1 MATKFMPPPS
11 AMHYQ
16 SSQFYDSAYPG
27 PSFQQTPETNGR
39 SFAFRKRFEKID
51 WRRIASIDIDAVA
64 RTLDFNALQDNIMN
78 ITFCNIEGEM
88 DMRMVDPNF
97 LKIFKLAQL
106 SIEYL
111 LHSQEFLTSKLSSL
125 EGSLKKSNEEH
136 EETKATLAKLKEELT
151 AVKKESHKRKKLLV
165 AQQQL
170 IHAGS
175 GSYNKCPFCS
185 KAFLNNSFL
194 QSHIQRRH
202 GEYAQ
207 QSSKDSSGQEPGS
220 APQQGPIKMNTALE
234 QELQEI
240 RERLKHTESQLHH
253 ERKARKQIEKT
264 GQRFEQHEDLSPEQ
278 QNEMERMKE
287 MFMKEL
293 HDVNEKYQASERVLN
308 EMKGGKK
315 RSNLGDLQD
324 DEEDRNLL
332 RQQREEV
339 AMLKEQLQD
348 QMHNVETSVQSKIE
362 KQDKHWQRK
371 VNEMKKQH
379 ANDLGKLN
387 SALEKT
393 SQELARRKAKGEN
406 SALVQQQQEEVQ
418 ELIRKKPPT
427 KNPQIKL
434 SVPSPSSSE
443 TSVSEDEVNTDV
455 KEMKQTREQEQLI
468 QEEMQRSAEQQQQ
481 QQTETRILSM
491 EPSDDED
498 DTTEFGTGSGTQ
510 SSYQK
515 SALETARSNAT
526 LGTMNSGEVTLR
538 TTQFLDQLRKN
549 PTLKIMR
556 DELVS
561 VLQDQLEKIGI
572 PPGTK
577 GITDDTLHGKLTHL
591 RTRRQTLVKNHGAI
605 FSDLRSQ
612 FDNFATAQ
620 ARERLKALKRS
631 PPPGPSRRP
640 VSNAGYGSSQSI
652 PTSGLGSS
660 GSPVRGPSP
669 QVRQAAARTQQAPRA
684 PARSQSPAQR
694 GASPRRAESP
704 LRKTGSSVDYTS
716 TQWDSDDEEDETES
730 EEEPVFASR
739 RPVAVMQAKPGS
751 VPPAPSRP
759 GFPTPQSR
767 QQQQQQPS
775 PAPRQQVKTVISKP
789 LNDDDEDDDD
799 WLDSDSELD
808 VSPSKPSGSVTKT
821 PQPKGQKVAELSRS
835 IEMQLAGRK
844 GGAKPVGG
852 VDTMGNKKKAV
863 EDILEFNSDSDWDV
877 SPVEDDEPSRPKSRP
892 QGQAR
897 TTGHVD
903 ASVSSNTY
911 GTSLWGSSSKD
922 SLSAYE

>member
-27 PSFQQTPETNGR
+27 PSFQQSQDTNGR
-39 SFAFRKRFEKID
+39 GFAFRKRFEKLD
-51 WRRIASIDIDAVA
+51 WRRIASVDIDAVA

-78 ITFCNIEGEM
+78 ITFCNIEAEL
-88 DMRMVDPNF
+88 DVRMVDPNF

-111 LHSQEFLTSKLSSL
+111 LHSQEFLTAKLTTL

-136 EETKATLAKLKEELT
+136 EETKATLAKLKDELT

-202 GEYAQ
+202 GEYGQ
-207 QSSKDSSGQEPGS
+207 PSKDSPSQEQGM
-220 APQQGPIKMNTALE
+220 APQQGQVKMNTVLE
-234 QELQEI
+234 QEFQEI
-240 RERLKHTESQLHH
+240 RERLKNTEAQLHH
-253 ERKARKQIEKT
+253 ERKARKHLEKQNI
-264 GQRFEQHEDLSPEQ
+264 QRFEEHGHEDLSPEQ

-293 HDVNEKYQASERVLN
+293 HDVNEKYQASEQVLN
-308 EMKGGKK
+308 EMRGGKK
-315 RSNLGDLQD
+315 RSNLGELQD
-324 DEEDRNLL
+324 DEEDKNLL

-348 QMHNVETSVQSKIE
+348 QMHNVEASVQSKIDR
-362 KQDKHWQRK
+362 QDKQWQRK

-379 ANDLGKLN
+379 ADDLRKLN

-393 SQELARRKAKGEN
+393 SRELSARKAKGEN
-406 SALVQQQQEEVQ
+406 SALVQQQQEEVE
-418 ELIRKKPPT
+418 ELIRK
-427 KNPQIKL
+427 
-434 SVPSPSSSE
+434 VPSASSSA
-443 TSVSEDEVNTDV
+443 SSSNSSSSKDEGIDD
-455 KEMKQTREQEQLI
+455 KKQKQTREQEQII
-468 QEEMQRSAEQQQQ
+468 QEEMQRSADQQQQ
-481 QQTETRILSM
+481 RQMETKILSM

-510 SSYQK
+510 SSFQR
-515 SALETARSNAT
+515 SARETARSNAT
-526 LGTMNSGEVTLR
+526 IGTMNSGEVTLR

-577 GITDDTLHGKLTHL
+577 GISNETLLSKLTHL
-591 RTRRQTLVKNHGAI
+591 RTRRQTLEKNHGAI
-605 FSDLRSQ
+605 FSDLRTQ
-612 FDNFATAQ
+612 FDNFASAQ

-631 PPPGPSRRP
+631 PPPAPGRRP
-640 VSNAGYGSSQSI
+640 VSTGGPGSSQSI

-669 QVRQAAARTQQAPRA
+669 QARQPPARTQQAPRA
-684 PARSQSPAQR
+684 PPRSQSPAQR
-694 GASPRRAESP
+694 GVSPRRPESP

-716 TQWDSDDEEDETES
+716 TQWDSDDEETES
-730 EEEPVFASR
+730 EDEEPAFAPR
-739 RPVAVMQAKPGS
+739 GPVTVMQARPGA
-751 VPPAPSRP
+751 VPPSPSRP

-767 QQQQQQPS
+767 QPQQQQPS

-789 LNDDDEDDDD
+789 LDDVDDDDD
-799 WLDSDSELD
+799 WLDSDSDLD
-808 VSPSKPSGSVTKT
+808 VSPGRPSGGVSKPA
-821 PQPKGQKVAELSRS
+821 QPKGQKVAELSRS

-852 VDTMGNKKKAV
+852 VDTMGNQKKTV

-877 SPVEDDEPSRPKSRP
+877 SPVEDDEPARRKARP

-897 TTGHVD
+897 TSHVD

-922 SLSAYE
+922 SNLSEL